1 MTPDSGSG
9 MGSGSKTVHDAA
21 HEARALL
28 SQQVRQSA
36 RHWLPDV
43 RQALAQLAHHRLRS
57 ALTLLGMVFGVG
69 AVIAMLAV
77 SEGGRR
83 EALTMIEGMGVDN
96 LIVDATRPPGE
107 ELKDTRKHSA
117 GLSIA
122 DAIAL
127 VETLP
132 FVTDWA
138 GVRPIHT
145 WNLFSRHGQSHAQ
158 VWAVSPSYFE
168 LTRLSSTVGD
178 LFDDEANDRFA
189 QVAVLG
195 ETAARSLFP
204 NGDAVGQF
212 VKVNHL
218 WLRVVAVLRD
228 RQLPDDEF
236 QGVDVGGEGDRIYL
250 PLETALKRLRI
261 PAWDSELTQLK
272 LRLATGFSPTS
283 AANAVQ
289 HLLDRRH
296 GGQKDTRLTVPI
308 RLLAQHQQTQR
319 IFTIVMSAVAGI
331 SLLVGGIGIMNIMM
345 ASVMERRSE
354 IGLLRAVGAREKDI
368 VRQFLVEATLIALF
382 GAAAGV
388 VLGVV
393 IAYVIAA
400 FAGWAVAWS
409 LPGIALAVVVC
420 MAIAVGFGVYPAM
433 SAARLDPVAAL
444 QTE

>member
-1 MTPDSGSG
+1 MTATGL
-9 MGSGSKTVHDAA
+9 DAGGVLGR
-21 HEARALL
+21 H
-28 SQQVRQSA
+28 VRQSA
-36 RHWLPDV
+36 RHWLPDI
-43 RQALAQLAHHRLRS
+43 RQAMAQLAHHRLRS

-83 EALTMIEGMGVDN
+83 EALTLIEGMGVDN
-96 LIVDATRPPGE
+96 LIVDATDPPGE
-107 ELKDTRKHSA
+107 ERRDARKHSA
-117 GLSIA
+117 GLSTA
-122 DAIAL
+122 DANAL

-132 FVTDWA
+132 FVDDWA

-145 WNLFSRHGQSHAQ
+145 WNLFSRHGQSHAE

-168 LTRLSSTVGD
+168 LSRLSSTAGD
-178 LFDDEANDRFA
+178 LFDDADNGRFA

-204 NGDAVGQF
+204 NGGAVGEF

-218 WLRVVAVLRD
+218 WLKVVAILRD

-236 QGVDVGGEGDRIYL
+236 QGFDVGGESDRVYL

-261 PAWDSELTQLK
+261 PAWDPELAQLK
-272 LRLATGFSPTS
+272 VRLSGGYSPTS
-283 AANAVQ
+283 AAGAVQ

-296 GGQKDTRLTVPI
+296 GGQKDTRITVPV

-409 LPGIALAVVVC
+409 LPGIALAVLVC

>member
-1 MTPDSGSG
+1 MTADHGGGPDSK
-9 MGSGSKTVHDAA
+9 SKTVHDAA
-21 HEARALL
+21 ADARALL
-28 SQQVRQSA
+28 SSRVRQSA
-36 RHWLPDV
+36 RHWLPDI

-83 EALTMIEGMGVDN
+83 EALTLIEGMGVDN

-107 ELKDTRKHSA
+107 ERKETRKHSA
-117 GLSIA
+117 GLSVA
-122 DAIAL
+122 DANAL

-132 FVTDWA
+132 FVEDWA
-138 GVRPIHT
+138 GVRGVHT

-158 VWAVSPSYFE
+158 VWAVSPSYFA
-168 LTRLSSTVGD
+168 LTRLDATSGE
-178 LFDDEANDRFA
+178 LFDEAANSRFA

-195 ETAARSLFP
+195 ETAARALFP
-204 NGDAVGQF
+204 NGDAVNSF

-218 WLRVVAVLRD
+218 WLKVVAVLRD
-228 RQLPDDEF
+228 RQLPVEEF

-250 PLETALKRLRI
+250 PLETALKRLQI
-261 PAWDSELTQLK
+261 PAWDSELDQLK
-272 LRLATGFSPTS
+272 LRLAAGFPPTS

-409 LPGIALAVVVC
+409 LPGIALAVIVC

>member
-1 MTPDSGSG
+1 MSPVSGG
-9 MGSGSKTVHDAA
+9 
-21 HEARALL
+21 L
-28 SQQVRQSA
+28 SDMRRLVPRIGESA
-36 RHWLPDV
+36 RHWLPDI
-43 RQALAQLAHHRLRS
+43 RQAMSQLAHHRLRS
-57 ALTLLGMVFGVG
+57 ALTLLGMIFGVG

-83 EALTMIEGMGVDN
+83 QALTMIEGMGVDN
-96 LIVDATRPPGE
+96 LIVEATGAPGE
-107 ELKDTRKHSA
+107 AGKDVRKHST
-117 GLSIA
+117 GLSLA
-122 DAIAL
+122 DARAL
-127 VETLP
+127 VATLP
-132 FVTDWA
+132 FIEDWA
-138 GVRPIHT
+138 GVRMVHT
-145 WNLFSRHGQSHAQ
+145 WNLFSRRGESQAQ

-168 LTRLSSTVGD
+168 LTRLEASAGT
-178 LFDDEANDRFA
+178 LFDLEANDHFA

-195 ETAARSLFP
+195 EAAARRLFP
-204 NGDAVGQF
+204 NGGAVGQF

-218 WLRVVAVLRD
+218 WLKIVAVLRD
-228 RQLPDDEF
+228 RQLPDEEF
-236 QGVDVGGEGDRIYL
+236 QGHEVGGEGDRVYV
-250 PLETALKRLRI
+250 PLQTALKRLPI
-261 PAWDSELTQLK
+261 SAWAPELAQLK
-272 LRLATGFSPTS
+272 LQVEAGHSPI
-283 AANAVQ
+283 AAAGAVQ

-296 GGQKDTRLTVPI
+296 GGQKDTRLTVPV

-388 VLGVV
+388 IVGVV
-393 IAYVIAA
+393 IAYIIAA

-409 LPGIALAVVVC
+409 LPGIALAVLVC
-420 MAIAVGFGVYPAM
+420 MAIAVGFGVYPAL